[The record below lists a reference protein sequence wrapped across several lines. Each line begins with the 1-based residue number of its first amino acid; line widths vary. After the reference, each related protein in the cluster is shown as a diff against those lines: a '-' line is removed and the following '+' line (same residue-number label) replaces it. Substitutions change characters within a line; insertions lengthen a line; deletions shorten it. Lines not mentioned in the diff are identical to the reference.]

1 MQIIFTYIY
10 ICIPQTYIYIN
21 VYIYIFKYVYILT
34 PQKYNI
40 NKIYIIYTYSK
51 KNMHYIYI

>member
-1 MQIIFTYIY
+1 MYTTNI
-10 ICIPQTYIYIN
+10 YIYIN
-21 VYIYIFKYVYILT
+21 VDIYIFKYVYILT